1 MSLSFGDLFEELC
14 EKKEKNEEAVNRN
27 QTAPAP
33 APATIGE
40 FPIRIF
46 PAIDCKC

>member
-27 QTAPAP
+27 QTAPA
-33 APATIGE
+33 TIGE